1 MSRNQMV
8 AALAAVGL
16 SLCAAPTALGATTP
30 VGSSGGTPSAN
41 ICVASIECTYINY
54 RQGRPTDVVR
64 RAGTLVDW
72 SVNAGSSG
80 GQVRL
85 RVLRPV
91 GHGNFKVRAS
101 SLVRTIANTGVNTF
115 PAHLNVKAGD
125 VLALTNSTSGI
136 YMAAAP
142 TGTSVRYFD
151 APLTGTAGKPN
162 RNSPQLHLLLSAHI
176 KH

>member
-1 MSRNQMV
+1 MSRNRIV
-8 AALAAVGL
+8 AALAAAGL
-16 SLCAAPTALGATTP
+16 SLCTVPAALAATNS

-41 ICVASIECTYINY
+41 ICVAGFECTYINSHN
-54 RQGRPTDVVR
+54 GKPADVIK

-72 SVNAGSSG
+72 TVNAGSVG
-80 GQVRL
+80 GLVRL

-91 GHGNFKVRAS
+91 ANGNFKVRAT

-115 PAHLNVKAGD
+115 PAHLTVKPGD

-142 TGTSVRYFD
+142 TANSVRYFD
-151 APLTGTAGKPN
+151 APLTGAAAKPN
-162 RNSPQLHLLLSAHI
+162 RTAPQLHLLLSAHV